1 MGSQWAG
8 MIEGLLQLDPFAKAI
23 NRAAN
28 ILKTEGLDLLSVLN
42 SKDETT
48 FDNVLNSFVSITSMQ
63 VILFAKNNIYVYITP
78 NNQQFRIKL
87 LLLVGQYK
95 FVQILKATIHI

>member
-8 MIEGLLQLDPFAKAI
+8 MIEGLLQLEPFAKAI
-23 NRAAN
+23 NKAAAV
-28 ILKTEGLDLLSVLN
+28 LKVEGLDLLSVLN

-63 VILFAKNNIYVYITP
+63 VIYLLS
-78 NNQQFRIKL
+78 RIFVKCL
-87 LLLVGQYK
+87 LLFIIDKL
-95 FVQILKATIHI
+95 

>member
-8 MIEGLLQLDPFAKAI
+8 MIDGLLQLEPFARAI
-23 NRAAN
+23 NKAAAV
-28 ILKTEGLDLLSVLN
+28 LKVEGLDLLSILN

-63 VILFAKNNIYVYITP
+63 VNIQKQH
-78 NNQQFRIKL
+78 N
-87 LLLVGQYK
+87 
-95 FVQILKATIHI
+95 

>member
-8 MIEGLLQLDPFAKAI
+8 MIEGLLQLDPFAKAM
-23 NRAAN
+23 NRAAA
-28 ILKTEGLDLLSVLN
+28 ILKTEGLDLMSVLN

-63 VILFAKNNIYVYITP
+63 VILCTKKYMVYIDKP
-78 NNQQFRIKL
+78 NK
-87 LLLVGQYK
+87 
-95 FVQILKATIHI
+95 

>member
-8 MIEGLLQLDPFAKAI
+8 MAEGLLQLEPFAKAI
-23 NRAAN
+23 NRASAV
-28 ILKTEGLDLLSVLN
+28 LKVEGLDLLSVLN

-63 VILFAKNNIYVYITP
+63 VIFS
-78 NNQQFRIKL
+78 
-87 LLLVGQYK
+87 
-95 FVQILKATIHI
+95 H